1 MVGVGFNFLSKSD
14 FCSWIMLRE
23 SFRLAV
29 TVCVCFC
36 QLGSPIAD
44 KRTFI

>member
-29 TVCVCFC
+29 TMCVCVF
-36 QLGSPIAD
+36 LSAWSSHS
-44 KRTFI
+44 